1 LRLENTFEVAR
12 PPAEAW
18 DILMDVPRIV
28 GCVPGAELIAVE
40 QDGSYK
46 GSVAVKLG
54 PVALKFLG
62 NVRIDGNPETRTASV
77 IARGADQKDRGNAGA
92 TTKISVVPA
101 AAGSLVRLE
110 TDLQLSGMVAQY
122 GRATGMI
129 SALSNEIIA
138 QFAEALRAQL
148 ASPTGETAAGEREA
162 KPKAASALGFATL
175 WRAFIAW
182 LKGKI
187 RRPRDVARNSTR

>member
-1 LRLENTFEVAR
+1 MEVAR

-18 DILMDVPRIV
+18 DILMDVPRIAR
-28 GCVPGAELIAVE
+28 CVPGAELIAIE
-40 QDGSYK
+40 EDGSYK

-62 NVRIDGNPETRTASV
+62 NVRIDADPQTRTASV
-77 IARGADQKDRGNAGA
+77 IARGSDQKGRGNAGA

-101 AAGSLVRLE
+101 AAGSLVQLE

-148 ASPTGETAAGEREA
+148 AEPEATGDGQAEETATAGRGQQEA
-162 KPKAASALGFATL
+162 KPKAASALGFTTF

-182 LKGKI
+182 LTGK
-187 RRPRDVARNSTR
+187 R

>member
-1 LRLENTFEVAR
+1 
-12 PPAEAW
+12 
-18 DILMDVPRIV
+18 MDVPRIV
-28 GCVPGAELIAVE
+28 GCVPGAALIAIE
-40 QDGSYK
+40 EDGSYK

-62 NVRIDGNPETRTASV
+62 NVRIDGDPATRTASV
-77 IARGADQKDRGNAGA
+77 IARGSDQKGRGNAGA

-129 SALSNEIIA
+129 SALSNEIIG
-138 QFAEALRAQL
+138 QFADALRAQL
-148 ASPTGETAAGEREA
+148 AEPEVTGESQTGA
-162 KPKAASALGFATL
+162 KPKVASALGFAML

>member
-1 LRLENTFEVAR
+1 
-12 PPAEAW
+12 
-18 DILMDVPRIV
+18 MDVPRIV
-28 GCVPGAELIAVE
+28 GCVPGTDLIAIE
-40 QDGSYK
+40 EDGSYK

-62 NVRIDGNPETRTASV
+62 NVRIDGDPETRTASV
-77 IARGADQKDRGNAGA
+77 IARGSDQKGRGNAGA
-92 TTKISVVPA
+92 TTKISVEPA
-101 AAGSLVRLE
+101 ATGSLVRLE

-129 SALSNEIIA
+129 SALSNEIIR
-138 QFAEALRAQL
+138 QFADALRAQL
-148 ASPTGETAAGEREA
+148 AEPEATGDGQTGGPAAGQHKA

-182 LKGKI
+182 LTG
-187 RRPRDVARNSTR
+187 RR